1 MRDIKAIIEGIV
13 SQGRQVG
20 SGGAAFRSASSSGS
34 SGKHDHGV
42 DIGAHRNQAH
52 ELRAKDAA
60 ADRAKAREKE
70 VARRNR
76 EAEKRSKEVSGMANE
91 ENVDEARKPGRSLM
105 DDPRVK
111 RALMVHNVLQG
122 KTAKPD
128 SEKKETPV
136 KKESVSEGTYSKHD
150 TDHLKQMH
158 ARDSGVIS
166 RYKGKMG
173 SGISDVID
181 REHNVRKELSKRGH
195 KVDRPKHSLVIE
207 DKMSAGTEARVK
219 IKNVARPD
227 DPAPTSDKSTLSKT
241 GQIKTKIID
250 EEKPLMSDRNFGLPA
265 GLIAA
270 ARQIIEKKDDV
281 KLSGGKTQ
289 VELEPETDDKVDE
302 SDSKKKHTVPKTDK
316 EKKLAALATP
326 KDKIT
331 HKDVLVGRGVVK
343 EDEDDDF
350 EQIDERADEH
360 GYSLHKTAHKR
371 VRGVTGGFD
380 EPVAATKITY
390 TVKQHGKK
398 VGEIHKHKD
407 SYEPT
412 AAYSGHL
419 HGKEIPFNRTKG
431 HGVHALMKDI
441 VGSKWHAKHAPKV
454 AKEEV
459 EQVDETAKGGY
470 GVGWML
476 KADPKLGDKVK
487 QNVAAHKA
495 KVAAMGKP
503 SAGVSVKKEEVEQ
516 VDEVSKATLGSYVKK
531 ASDDAT
537 KHSYMAAKTGN
548 LDTAAKASKRIR
560 GIAKA
565 TDKLAKESFSQ
576 EELDRLEEI
585 AKKFD

>member
-70 VARRNR
+70 VAKRNK
-76 EAEKRSKEVSGMANE
+76 EAEKRSKKVSGMANE
-91 ENVDEARKPGRSLM
+91 
-105 DDPRVK
+105 
-111 RALMVHNVLQG
+111 
-122 KTAKPD
+122 
-128 SEKKETPV
+128 
-136 KKESVSEGTYSKHD
+136 ESVSEGTYSKHD

-181 REHNVRKELSKRGH
+181 REHDVRKELSKRGH

-227 DPAPTSDKSTLSKT
+227 DPAPTSEKSTLSKT

-343 EDEDDDF
+343 EASPASAGAAAAKADDDEREKLKAAGKKIPSRLTGMKEDV
-350 EQIDERADEH
+350 EQVDE
-360 GYSLHKTAHKR
+360 
-371 VRGVTGGFD
+371 
-380 EPVAATKITY
+380 ATKSGNASWRIPAHVKKHLEDKHGTAQSIHVSSDGSKITHSVRHLDDDGMDHY
-390 TVKQHGKK
+390 ETRTHEYNGKDPVKDRK
-398 VGEIHKHKD
+398 VGKLIKHVK
-407 SYEPT
+407 
-412 AAYSGHL
+412 
-419 HGKEIPFNRTKG
+419 
-431 HGVHALMKDI
+431 
-441 VGSKWHAKHAPKV
+441 PKMD
-454 AKEEV
+454 EEV
-459 EQVDETAKGGY
+459 EQVDE
-470 GVGWML
+470 VS
-476 KADPKLGDKVK
+476 KATLGSYITKVASLPPEKVK
-487 QNVAAHKA
+487 
-495 KVAAMGKP
+495 P
-503 SAGVSVKKEEVEQ
+503 SREKGIETASKKIHKEEVEQ

-565 TDKLAKESFSQ
+565 TDKLTKESFSQ